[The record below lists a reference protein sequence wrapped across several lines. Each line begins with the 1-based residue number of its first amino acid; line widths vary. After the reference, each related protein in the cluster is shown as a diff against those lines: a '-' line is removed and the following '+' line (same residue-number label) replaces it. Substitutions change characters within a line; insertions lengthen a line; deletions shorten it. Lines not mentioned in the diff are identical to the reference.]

1 MLRVYAEGT
10 GNPRG
15 HEGNGFFF
23 GQKIL
28 TGIIYYSCMPK
39 KRKPK
44 TLDAKVKSDLFPGE
58 DRRKSFKTLAREEL
72 EKLGILTP
80 KKNLKNKKN

>member
-1 MLRVYAEGT
+1 MLRVCAE
-10 GNPRG
+10 RG
-15 HEGNGFFF
+15 RKPQRIGRNGFFF

-28 TGIIYYSCMPK
+28 TGIIYYSYMPK

-80 KKNLKNKKN
+80 KKILKAKKK

>member
-1 MLRVYAEGT
+1 MAR
-10 GNPRG
+10 
-15 HEGNGFFF
+15 
-23 GQKIL
+23 
-28 TGIIYYSCMPK
+28 

-44 TLDAKVKSDLFPGE
+44 TLDAEVKSKLFPGE

-80 KKNLKNKKN
+80 KKILKNKKK

>member
-1 MLRVYAEGT
+1 MAPVIY
-10 GNPRG
+10 
-15 HEGNGFFF
+15 

-28 TGIIYYSCMPK
+28 TGIIHYSCMPK

>member
-1 MLRVYAEGT
+1 VRSLGGT
-10 GNPRG
+10 KSINR
-15 HEGNGFFF
+15 NYINSF
-23 GQKIL
+23 
-28 TGIIYYSCMPK
+28 MVK

-72 EKLGILTP
+72 ERAGILTP
-80 KKNLKNKKN
+80 KKILKTKKK

>member
-1 MLRVYAEGT
+1 LTHSGKQINFDNESVLY
-10 GNPRG
+10 
-15 HEGNGFFF
+15 

-28 TGIIYYSCMPK
+28 TVIIHYSCMAK

-44 TLDAKVKSDLFPGE
+44 TLDGKVKSDLFPGE

-72 EKLGILTP
+72 EKAGILAP
-80 KKNLKNKKN
+80 KKNLKNKKKL

>member
-1 MLRVYAEGT
+1 MVR
-10 GNPRG
+10 
-15 HEGNGFFF
+15 
-23 GQKIL
+23 
-28 TGIIYYSCMPK
+28 

-44 TLDAKVKSDLFPGE
+44 NLDKEVKSKLFPGE

-80 KKNLKNKKN
+80 KKNIEKKKK

>member
-1 MLRVYAEGT
+1 MASIL
-10 GNPRG
+10 
-15 HEGNGFFF
+15 H

-28 TGIIYYSCMPK
+28 TGIIYYSSMAK
-39 KRKPK
+39 TKKPK
-44 TLDAKVKSDLFPGE
+44 TLDGKVKSDLFPGE

-80 KKNLKNKKN
+80 KKNLRNKKK

>member
-1 MLRVYAEGT
+1 
-10 GNPRG
+10 
-15 HEGNGFFF
+15 
-23 GQKIL
+23 
-28 TGIIYYSCMPK
+28 MPK

-80 KKNLKNKKN
+80 KKNQKITKK

>member
-1 MLRVYAEGT
+1 
-10 GNPRG
+10 
-15 HEGNGFFF
+15 
-23 GQKIL
+23 
-28 TGIIYYSCMPK
+28 MPK

-72 EKLGILTP
+72 EKLGYSDSQ
-80 KKNLKNKKN
+80 KKSEE

>member
-1 MLRVYAEGT
+1 MV
-10 GNPRG
+10 
-15 HEGNGFFF
+15 
-23 GQKIL
+23 
-28 TGIIYYSCMPK
+28 K

-72 EKLGILTP
+72 ERAGILTP
-80 KKNLKNKKN
+80 KKILKTKKK

>member
-1 MLRVYAEGT
+1 
-10 GNPRG
+10 
-15 HEGNGFFF
+15 
-23 GQKIL
+23 
-28 TGIIYYSCMPK
+28 MPK

-80 KKNLKNKKN
+80 RKILKTKKK